1 MHMHA
6 RAHAH
11 KHMMIHIPAHARIQ
25 THTHLFT
32 SAYVHKHIL
41 HIHAHTQVQTHANSR
56 TFKIQGGVFRLFPLC
71 LAFLVGASAK
81 GIVAPAEHSVLEPL
95 KIKQADKAT
104 ALLDINQIVYI
115 ENSPVLGGGAG
126 EGALNNC
133 QAFAAAHVANPATP
147 EVKVCGTGIKATFF
161 LRGRCQEYSSHY

>member
-1 MHMHA
+1 MTK
-6 RAHAH
+6 R
-11 KHMMIHIPAHARIQ
+11 
-25 THTHLFT
+25 
-32 SAYVHKHIL
+32 SGDAYGSTAVFI
-41 HIHAHTQVQTHANSR
+41 TM
-56 TFKIQGGVFRLFPLC
+56 QGTLFPLC

-161 LRGRCQEYSSHY
+161 LRGRCQEYSSHYSKILGQCNSKLASNTCESWSPANDPTFGAYQSYLIEPC